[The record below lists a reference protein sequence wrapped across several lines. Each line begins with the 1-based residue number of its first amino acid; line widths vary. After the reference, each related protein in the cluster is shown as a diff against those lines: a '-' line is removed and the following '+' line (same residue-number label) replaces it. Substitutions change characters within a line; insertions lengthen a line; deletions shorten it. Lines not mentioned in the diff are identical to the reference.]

1 MSILGKIFGGSRKS
15 TQAADEPTNSAG
27 SKAWSILVIGG
38 GIGGLTAGIALRRK
52 GFDVEII
59 ERDPEWSVYG
69 VGIIQQNNVVRAVAE
84 LGVIDDYVDAGF
96 GFDHVKIFLPNGTEV
111 AHIPTPA
118 LTENYPACVGIGRP
132 ALQRVLGDRAK
143 ASGANIRLGLTA
155 EIINDTGDRV
165 DVTFSDGTKGSYDL
179 VIGADGLYSQTRDML
194 FPDAPK
200 PEFTGQSVWRYNF
213 KRPDDVQGLWI
224 YNGTPGVGL
233 VPMTK
238 DLMYMYVTT
247 AEPGNPWIPPEKLA
261 SEMRKRMTTP
271 SPMVQELVDS
281 VIDNDSVVYRP
292 LEWLMVEGPWHKGRV
307 ALLGDAIHGTTP
319 HLGQG
324 AGLAIE
330 DSLVIADELSKA
342 ATPEEAFAKYRD
354 RRFERCDYIVKNS
367 LAICKGQLGEGPLID
382 NSKASA
388 EAIGVV
394 SQPI

>member
-1 MSILGKIFGGSRKS
+1 M
-15 TQAADEPTNSAG
+15 AAIQGARS
-27 SKAWSILVIGG
+27 

-52 GFDVEII
+52 GFEVEII

-143 ASGANIRLGLTA
+143 SSGAKIRLGLTA
-155 EIINDTGDRV
+155 EKISDTGSHV
-165 DVTFSDGTKGSYDL
+165 DVVFSDGSEGRYDL
-179 VIGADGLYSQTRDML
+179 VIGADGIYSQTRNTL

-200 PEFTGQSVWRYNF
+200 PEFTGQAVWRYNF
-213 KRPDDVQGLWI
+213 KRPDDVQGLWV

-233 VPMTK
+233 VPMT
-238 DLMYMYVTT
+238 DELMYMYVTT
-247 AEPGNPWIPPEKLA
+247 AEPDNPRIPTENLA

-271 SPMVQELVDS
+271 SPMVQNLVEH
-281 VIDNDSVVYRP
+281 VTDNDGVVYRP
-292 LEWLMVEGPWHKGRV
+292 LEWLMLEGPWHKGRV
-307 ALLGDAIHGTTP
+307 ALLGDAVHGTTP

-342 ATPEEAFAKYRD
+342 ETPEEAFEKYRA

-382 NSKASA
+382 NSKASG
-388 EAIGVV
+388 EAIAVV